1 MARNGMN
8 RPAPLS
14 NENAEIDKEV
24 SDNFVD
30 VQGDPE
36 RTNPTQFRSKEGLG
50 RKRRSGGH
58 RERQR
63 MRRKKG

>member
-1 MARNGMN
+1 MN

-14 NENAEIDKEV
+14 IENVEIDKEV

-36 RTNPTQFRSKEGLG
+36 RTNPTQFRSTV
-50 RKRRSGGH
+50 SV
-58 RERQR
+58 
-63 MRRKKG
+63 